1 MAGCR
6 VAPARAAFPERARP
20 PGRKRRLWQVE
31 RPRADLS
38 GCSGRLAEVY
48 ERCSRSCILLKTVPP
63 SRRSRSKRK
72 REGRRRGERAGPS
85 PPVAAPAGRP
95 PRRGPPRPSLGP
107 RTLAALP
114 LAKDEPRGRDA
125 PLSTRTRR
133 TRSVAHVHVAR
144 AARESPAASLNR
156 TAGQS
161 GHSARSRCAH
171 ASKENVTHTQR
182 GISPSHGG
190 GGKGVERA
198 GSVGTVAPAAHPQKH
213 GRPHTAQ

>member
-20 PGRKRRLWQVE
+20 PGRKRRLWQVG

-38 GCSGRLAEVY
+38 GCSRRLAEVY

-63 SRRSRSKRK
+63 SRRSRSKWK
-72 REGRRRGERAGPS
+72 REGRRRGERAGS
-85 PPVAAPAGRP
+85 SSVAAPPAGLP
-95 PRRGPPRPSLGP
+95 GAGLPGPPSGP

-114 LAKDEPRGRDA
+114 LAKDEPRSRDA
-125 PLSTRTRR
+125 PLSTR

-182 GISPSHGG
+182 GSKPKPRW

>member
-38 GCSGRLAEVY
+38 GCSRRLAEVY

-63 SRRSRSKRK
+63 SRRSRSKWK
-72 REGRRRGERAGPS
+72 REGRRRGERAGS
-85 PPVAAPAGRP
+85 SSVAAGPSP

-182 GISPSHGG
+182 GSKPKPRW

>member
-38 GCSGRLAEVY
+38 GCSRRLAEVY

-72 REGRRRGERAGPS
+72 REGRRRGERAGS
-85 PPVAAPAGRP
+85 SSVRCRP

-114 LAKDEPRGRDA
+114 LARDEPRSRDA
-125 PLSTRTRR
+125 PLSTRTR
-133 TRSVAHVHVAR
+133 S

-182 GISPSHGG
+182 GSKPKPRW